1 MPSLRVKNQSIQIPQ
16 RNASEIANNKVASQL
31 EHEVKNLALIRAVS
45 LFGYLIDCK
54 SRKRYG
60 QMVKK
65 ATSTVSEE
73 LDLVKFIRRQ
83 RFITMATLSQLNT
96 R

>member
-1 MPSLRVKNQSIQIPQ
+1 M
-16 RNASEIANNKVASQL
+16 
-31 EHEVKNLALIRAVS
+31 HEVKNLDLIQAVS
-45 LFGYLIDCK
+45 FFGYLLDCK
-54 SRKRYG
+54 RRKRYG

-96 R
+96 RQQIIMQKLSPL